1 MAIKATQSIKKTMR
15 ISVFGLGY
23 VGCVSAAAYASMG
36 HKVIGIDVKNEKI
49 LAINSGKSPI
59 FEKGLDTLL
68 SESVKLGN
76 LKATDSVDFAVHNS
90 DISLVCVGT
99 PSLVDGGIDL
109 TYIKSV
115 CREIA
120 YSLENKSTYHV
131 IAIRST
137 IPPGTIEQQLIP
149 LLESESGK
157 NVGKDFGIS
166 IDPEFWPEG
175 QALEYFF
182 EPERIIIGA
191 YDDKSFEVASKVYKN
206 TIGRKIN
213 SPIFRVPIRM
223 AEICKYLDNTFH
235 ALKVVFA
242 NEVGAIAK
250 NMDIDSQRLMEVF
263 CEDKKMNISSYY
275 LRPGFSFGGSCLP
288 KDVKGMNHIAKNL
301 GLETPIISSII
312 ASNDSHTNR
321 ALELVKSSGFKNL
334 GFVGIAFKE
343 DTDDIRGNPI
353 ISVINSLCENKKNII
368 WLYDSL
374 AKIDNIFDGSNVFVT
389 NQIDELIE
397 KSEVIILSN
406 RTAEYRAKVLS
417 SKKPIIDLNKSVYK
431 ECESICL
438 V

>member
-1 MAIKATQSIKKTMR
+1 
-15 ISVFGLGY
+15 
-23 VGCVSAAAYASMG
+23 
-36 HKVIGIDVKNEKI
+36 
-49 LAINSGKSPI
+49 
-59 FEKGLDTLL
+59 
-68 SESVKLGN
+68 
-76 LKATDSVDFAVHNS
+76 
-90 DISLVCVGT
+90 
-99 PSLVDGGIDL
+99 
-109 TYIKSV
+109 
-115 CREIA
+115 
-120 YSLENKSTYHV
+120 
-131 IAIRST
+131 
-137 IPPGTIEQQLIP
+137 
-149 LLESESGK
+149 
-157 NVGKDFGIS
+157 
-166 IDPEFWPEG
+166 
-175 QALEYFF
+175 
-182 EPERIIIGA
+182 
-191 YDDKSFEVASKVYKN
+191 
-206 TIGRKIN
+206 
-213 SPIFRVPIRM
+213 M